1 MKTDEKKD
9 TLYLCDPQKNTE
21 CSKTGCQ
28 NSCFMTTNKAYAK
41 IDDDGTETRY
51 YYPQG
56 RYMKKIT
63 VTYTMVK
70 PDRNEIAET
79 QITLPVSNVVAQLVD
94 AGTGLSDNMVRRA
107 LEPIA
112 NLQGYVLDKIKS
124 TELLDG

>member
-1 MKTDEKKD
+1 MKTDEKKG

-28 NSCFMTTNKAYAK
+28 NSCFMTANKAYAK

-56 RYMKKIT
+56 SEKIT